1 MFKGLLSNI
10 GEYKKYAILTPIM
23 MVFEV
28 LFEVAI
34 PFVMALIIDNG
45 IRIGVEQG
53 NMSYVIK
60 MGGLLILFALI
71 ALFCGFFGGRF
82 GALASTGLAKEL
94 RRKLFYK
101 IQDFSFSNVD
111 KFQTSSLITRMTI
124 DVNMVQNAFMMS
136 LRMLV
141 RAPIMLIS
149 ATIMAFIINARLATV
164 FIIVIP
170 FLAFFLYLIFTK
182 AHPYFRIMLNK
193 YDTLNNSIQENL
205 IGIRVVKSFVREDY
219 EIEKFKKSVKE
230 LKDTSMSAEK
240 IVILSSP
247 VMQFTMYISI
257 IVIAWFGAKLIITNL
272 MQTGELM
279 SFITYITLVLMSLM
293 MLSMTFI
300 QIIISRAASS
310 RIVEVLQE
318 EVEIKDGEDVDLRVK
333 DGSIEYRD
341 VCFSYVKNNENYVL
355 KNINLKIKS
364 GELIGILG
372 GTGSA
377 KTTLVQLIPRLY
389 DVSKGELIVG
399 KINVKNFSLK
409 NLRKDVGIVLQKNV
423 LFSGTIKENLLWGN
437 VNATNE
443 EIEEV
448 CKVVQAHDFIMNF
461 PEGYDTFLE
470 QGGTNLSGGQKQ
482 RLCIARALIANPKI
496 LILDDATSAIDTN
509 TEAKIREGLKEKL
522 KDTTVIII
530 AQRVSSVDRADK
542 ILILDE
548 GEINAYDTP
557 ENLLVNNKIYQD
569 LYYSQL
575 KGVQQNV

>member
-10 GEYKKYAILTPIM
+10 GKYKKYAILTPIM

-34 PFVMALIIDNG
+34 PFVMALIIDKG
-45 IRIGVEQG
+45 IAIGVEQG
-53 NMSYVIK
+53 NMSYVIE

-71 ALFCGFFGGRF
+71 ALLCGFFGGRF

-141 RAPIMLIS
+141 RAPIMLTS

-341 VCFSYVKNNENYVL
+341 VCFSYVKNSENYVL

-364 GELIGILG
+364 GEVIGILG

-399 KINVKNFSLK
+399 KMNVKNYSLR

-448 CKVVQAHDFIMNF
+448 CKVVQAHDFIMSF
-461 PEGYDTFLE
+461 PEGYDMFLE

-509 TEAKIREGLKEKL
+509 TEAKIRVALKEKL

-530 AQRVSSVDRADK
+530 AQRVNSVDGADK
-542 ILILDE
+542 VLILDE
-548 GEINAYDTP
+548 GEIDAFDTP
-557 ENLLVNNKIYQD
+557 KNLLANNKIYQD
-569 LYYSQL
+569 LYFSQL
-575 KGVQQNV
+575 KGGE

>member
-1 MFKGLLSNI
+1 
-10 GEYKKYAILTPIM
+10 
-23 MVFEV
+23 
-28 LFEVAI
+28 
-34 PFVMALIIDNG
+34 
-45 IRIGVEQG
+45 
-53 NMSYVIK
+53 
-60 MGGLLILFALI
+60 
-71 ALFCGFFGGRF
+71 
-82 GALASTGLAKEL
+82 
-94 RRKLFYK
+94 
-101 IQDFSFSNVD
+101 
-111 KFQTSSLITRMTI
+111 
-124 DVNMVQNAFMMS
+124 
-136 LRMLV
+136 
-141 RAPIMLIS
+141 
-149 ATIMAFIINARLATV
+149 
-164 FIIVIP
+164 
-170 FLAFFLYLIFTK
+170 
-182 AHPYFRIMLNK
+182 MLNK
-193 YDTLNNSIQENL
+193 YDALNNSIQENL

-448 CKVVQAHDFIMNF
+448 CKIVQAHDFIMSF

-509 TEAKIREGLKEKL
+509 TEAKIREALKEKL

-530 AQRVSSVDRADK
+530 AQRVNSVDRADK